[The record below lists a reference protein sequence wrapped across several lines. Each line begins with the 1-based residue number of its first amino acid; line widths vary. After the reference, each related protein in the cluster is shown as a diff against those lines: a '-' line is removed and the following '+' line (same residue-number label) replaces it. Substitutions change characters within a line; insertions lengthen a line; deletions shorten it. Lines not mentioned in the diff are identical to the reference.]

1 VNPYYCQSQIAK
13 TTLQIAPKD
22 AIFKKVDTA
31 VWRMTVIEFTPKN
44 LNCNNDIFYAQC
56 ALNLYSSTSSPFA
69 SNFWCGAI

>member
-44 LNCNNDIFYAQC
+44 LNYNNDIFYA
-56 ALNLYSSTSSPFA
+56 
-69 SNFWCGAI
+69 